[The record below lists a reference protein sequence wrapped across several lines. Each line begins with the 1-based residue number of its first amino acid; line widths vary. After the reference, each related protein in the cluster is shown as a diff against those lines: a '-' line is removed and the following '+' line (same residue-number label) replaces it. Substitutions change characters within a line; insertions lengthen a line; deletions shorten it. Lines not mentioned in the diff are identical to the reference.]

1 MDWKF
6 ALEPNDVVGL
16 TQAQLHNKVNPKII
30 LTVHVGKGAT
40 SVKIPIVLENM
51 SFSGHLKI
59 QMKLINTF
67 PHIQTVDVSFLEP
80 PKFDFVLKPVGGETF
95 GFDIAHVRI

>member
-16 TQAQLHNKVNPKII
+16 IQAQLHNKVNPKII